1 MTEKLE
7 QAKDL
12 IESLAARKIG
22 GTGIELNSEEVDLA
36 YEVFNDY
43 VERNELKG
51 VDVKLPF
58 DVIQDERR
66 EVKINW
72 ASNCFNCGHE
82 EAIVYSTASVGMF
95 HDGDE
100 VRCCNCGHEGCMDAN
115 GEDTDISWDEGL
127 SQDLPADVSQSLK
140 EVP

>member
-22 GTGIELNSEEVDLA
+22 GTGYIMNSEDVNLA

-43 VERNELKG
+43 VERNEVKG

-58 DVIQDERR
+58 TILQSLR
-66 EVKINW
+66 EV
-72 ASNCFNCGHE
+72 
-82 EAIVYSTASVGMF
+82 
-95 HDGDE
+95 
-100 VRCCNCGHEGCMDAN
+100 
-115 GEDTDISWDEGL
+115 
-127 SQDLPADVSQSLK
+127 P
-140 EVP
+140 

>member
-12 IESLAARKIG
+12 LESLAARKIG
-22 GTGIELNSEEVDLA
+22 GTHYIMNSEDVDLA

-58 DVIQDERR
+58 TI
-66 EVKINW
+66 
-72 ASNCFNCGHE
+72 
-82 EAIVYSTASVGMF
+82 
-95 HDGDE
+95 
-100 VRCCNCGHEGCMDAN
+100 
-115 GEDTDISWDEGL
+115 L
-127 SQDLPADVSQSLK
+127 QSLG
-140 EVP
+140 EVS

>member
-22 GTGIELNSEEVDLA
+22 GTGYFMDSEEAKLA

-43 VERNELKG
+43 VMRNEVKG

-58 DVIQDERR
+58 TILQSLR
-66 EVKINW
+66 EV
-72 ASNCFNCGHE
+72 S
-82 EAIVYSTASVGMF
+82 
-95 HDGDE
+95 
-100 VRCCNCGHEGCMDAN
+100 
-115 GEDTDISWDEGL
+115 
-127 SQDLPADVSQSLK
+127 
-140 EVP
+140 

>member
-43 VERNELKG
+43 VERNEVKG
-51 VDVKLPF
+51 VDAKLPF
-58 DVIQDERR
+58 TI
-66 EVKINW
+66 
-72 ASNCFNCGHE
+72 
-82 EAIVYSTASVGMF
+82 
-95 HDGDE
+95 
-100 VRCCNCGHEGCMDAN
+100 
-115 GEDTDISWDEGL
+115 L
-127 SQDLPADVSQSLK
+127 QSLRG
-140 EVP
+140 VS

>member
-22 GTGIELNSEEVDLA
+22 GAHYIMSSEEVDLA

-43 VERNELKG
+43 VERNEVKG

-58 DVIQDERR
+58 
-66 EVKINW
+66 EVVL
-72 ASNCFNCGHE
+72 ALG
-82 EAIVYSTASVGMF
+82 G
-95 HDGDE
+95 
-100 VRCCNCGHEGCMDAN
+100 
-115 GEDTDISWDEGL
+115 
-127 SQDLPADVSQSLK
+127 VS
-140 EVP
+140 

>member
-22 GTGIELNSEEVDLA
+22 GAGYAMSSEEVDLA

-43 VERNELKG
+43 VERNEVKG

-58 DVIQDERR
+58 TILQSLR
-66 EVKINW
+66 EV
-72 ASNCFNCGHE
+72 S
-82 EAIVYSTASVGMF
+82 
-95 HDGDE
+95 
-100 VRCCNCGHEGCMDAN
+100 
-115 GEDTDISWDEGL
+115 
-127 SQDLPADVSQSLK
+127 
-140 EVP
+140 